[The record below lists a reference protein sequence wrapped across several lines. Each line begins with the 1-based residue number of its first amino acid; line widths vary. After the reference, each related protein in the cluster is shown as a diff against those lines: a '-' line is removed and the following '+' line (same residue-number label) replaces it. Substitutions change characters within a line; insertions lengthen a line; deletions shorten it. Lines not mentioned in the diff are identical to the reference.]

1 MVVLGL
7 VLLWVYALSGAA
19 RRDAPDLLDDPS
31 FATAAEPVCA
41 EARDALAE
49 LPPAQQAPSPEARA
63 TTLADANAVL
73 ATMVDDLAALA
84 PEGDDRDARI
94 TALWLADWRTHLAD
108 RDRYVAA
115 LESGS
120 TEPAQFTARGGRSI
134 TTTIDHFAEVNSM
147 PSCATPLDV

>member
-1 MVVLGL
+1 MPTVRCALPELDLVRAHRVRNPFGGNRIGVLAQPPVGLDQL
-7 VLLWVYALSGAA
+7 VL
-19 RRDAPDLLDDPS
+19 
-31 FATAAEPVCA
+31 
-41 EARDALAE
+41 E
-49 LPPAQQAPSPEARA
+49 LGGERH
-63 TTLADANAVL
+63 
-73 ATMVDDLAALA
+73 
-84 PEGDDRDARI
+84 DARI